1 MRRRRDGK
9 HVREIRAAD
18 AAPAGRKMH
27 PGKGV
32 ENLSI
37 QLSARLAAVA
47 RLTKGAERLADIG
60 TDHGYLPVYLVQ
72 RGELKSA
79 VAMDVNRG
87 PLLRAQEHIRQ
98 YHLEEKIST
107 RLSDGAQELL
117 PGEADCVVIAGMG
130 GPLTI
135 KILSEGRRQLAQTET
150 FVLQPQSEI
159 ESVRR
164 FLHAEGFRIT
174 AEDMV
179 KDDGKFYP
187 MMKAVRA
194 GSGGGETARMDDA
207 MRIQN
212 TEDAATAQ
220 TGDAARM
227 DDAAAQNRN
236 TARMDDAA
244 AQNRNAARMDDT
256 AAQNRNAVRTDDAP
270 WEDYEYCFGRYLILQ
285 KNPVLLEFLQKEEAT
300 CRAIL
305 EKLRGLEKEKAAG
318 RRAELEKR
326 LRMIEQSRQPQIPAA
341 NEVK

>member
-1 MRRRRDGK
+1 M
-9 HVREIRAAD
+9 
-18 AAPAGRKMH
+18 
-27 PGKGV
+27 
-32 ENLSI
+32 SI

-236 TARMDDAA
+236 
-244 AQNRNAARMDDT
+244 AARMDDT